1 MPVFNDLA
9 LVYCSVGQMR
19 IFVFGCY
26 GASCMAK
33 AASSQLRKYIYFAVV
48 FLGTDLS
55 PKDYQGFHRRRLAL
69 CTATSLTHAFTSLET
84 ALQPAAVCELN

>member
-1 MPVFNDLA
+1 MHD
-9 LVYCSVGQMR
+9 
-19 IFVFGCY
+19 
-26 GASCMAK
+26 CM
-33 AASSQLRKYIYFAVV
+33 ASSQLRKYIYFAVV
-48 FLGTDLS
+48 FFGTDLS